1 MSVLCVSSGMKPEFC
16 RGTYIA
22 VRKPHE
28 ALLSL

>member
-1 MSVLCVSSGMKPEFC
+1 MSVLCVNGGMKPEFC

-22 VRKPHE
+22 ASKPHE